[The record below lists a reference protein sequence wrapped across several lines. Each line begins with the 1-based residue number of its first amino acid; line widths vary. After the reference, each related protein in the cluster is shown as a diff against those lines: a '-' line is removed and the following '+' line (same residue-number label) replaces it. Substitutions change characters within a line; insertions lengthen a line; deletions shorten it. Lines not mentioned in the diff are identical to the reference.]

1 MKKKNCLIIFLVFL
15 IGIVI
20 GNLLNLKNSAKAS
33 DSDVIQVEK
42 TFGVEYLI
50 NSGEAK
56 ALRYQSYNI
65 ASKRLE
71 ELKKEHENEENL
83 AVILDIDETILK
95 NYYYLAQQ
103 FLGKEEYKNMS
114 FSSWVQEEKGTII
127 EGAEEFL
134 NKAKELNIEMF
145 YITNRAL
152 KTKEATINNL
162 NSLNL
167 PYADENHI
175 LLKESSSSKESR
187 VKKVQENHNVL
198 MYLGD
203 NLGDFPEG
211 FYKKSNKERCK
222 IVEENKEKFGVEY
235 IIIPNTIYGTWDD
248 KTFNEMIEEIEGY
261 ESESK

>member
-20 GNLLNLKNSAKAS
+20 GNLLNFKNSAKAS
-33 DSDVIQVEK
+33 DSYVIQVEK

-56 ALRYQSYNI
+56 ALRYQAYNI

-134 NKAKELNIEMF
+134 NKAKELNIEVF

-198 MYLGD
+198 MYVGD
-203 NLGDFPEG
+203 NLGDFTEKKK
-211 FYKKSNKERCK
+211 KKSNKERCK

>member
-114 FSSWVQEEKGTII
+114 FSSWVQEEKGTI
-127 EGAEEFL
+127 
-134 NKAKELNIEMF
+134 
-145 YITNRAL
+145 R
-152 KTKEATINNL
+152 
-162 NSLNL
+162 
-167 PYADENHI
+167 
-175 LLKESSSSKESR
+175 
-187 VKKVQENHNVL
+187 
-198 MYLGD
+198 
-203 NLGDFPEG
+203 
-211 FYKKSNKERCK
+211 
-222 IVEENKEKFGVEY
+222 
-235 IIIPNTIYGTWDD
+235 
-248 KTFNEMIEEIEGY
+248 
-261 ESESK
+261 

>member
-1 MKKKNCLIIFLVFL
+1 
-15 IGIVI
+15 
-20 GNLLNLKNSAKAS
+20 
-33 DSDVIQVEK
+33 
-42 TFGVEYLI
+42 
-50 NSGEAK
+50 
-56 ALRYQSYNI
+56 
-65 ASKRLE
+65 
-71 ELKKEHENEENL
+71 
-83 AVILDIDETILK
+83 
-95 NYYYLAQQ
+95 
-103 FLGKEEYKNMS
+103 MS

-134 NKAKELNIEMF
+134 NKAKEFNIEVF

-198 MYLGD
+198 MYVGD

-211 FYKKSNKERCK
+211 FYKKKQ
-222 IVEENKEKFGVEY
+222 
-235 IIIPNTIYGTWDD
+235 
-248 KTFNEMIEEIEGY
+248 
-261 ESESK
+261 